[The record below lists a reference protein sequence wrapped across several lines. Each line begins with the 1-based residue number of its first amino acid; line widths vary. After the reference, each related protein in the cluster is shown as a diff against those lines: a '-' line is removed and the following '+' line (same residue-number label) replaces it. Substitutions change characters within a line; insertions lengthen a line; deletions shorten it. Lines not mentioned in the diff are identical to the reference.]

1 MEYKEKINFYL
12 NEIIGKKKF
21 IQDIFEGGK
30 RIRPLICYIVF
41 NSFFKKE
48 YSEKKIIN
56 LSIFP
61 EILHN
66 ISLILDDLPCMDN
79 DNFRRGRETIH
90 YKYGIHSALILTFH
104 LLEKYLKSFKEV
116 INLEKKIFIDNQE
129 ILLIDYINNI
139 ISTSCNELI
148 EGQYLDLNILP
159 FALDEKKI
167 IKINTFKT
175 VPLFRISFILGYILV
190 SQVDENYIFK
200 QEIINDLSSIAY
212 SFGLI
217 FQISD
222 DYLDIEK
229 DKNDK
234 VFLNFFL
241 TLGKKRT
248 LEIYNSNLEK
258 CINLLKKNNLYSKH
272 FKEIL
277 NLLNKRI
284 YEKKSIY

>member
-1 MEYKEKINFYL
+1 MEYKEKINDYL
-12 NEIIGKKKF
+12 NNF
-21 IQDIFEGGK
+21 IKNEKILEDIFEGGK
-30 RIRPLICYIVF
+30 RVRPIITYLVF
-41 NSFFKKE
+41 KGFFKKKYQE
-48 YSEKKIIN
+48 NKIMN
-56 LSIFP
+56 LTIFP

-79 DNFRRGRETIH
+79 DDYRRGRETIH
-90 YKYGIHSALILTFH
+90 YKYGIHSALILTFY
-104 LLEKYLKSFKEV
+104 LLEEYLKFIKEK
-116 INLEKKIFIDNQE
+116 IDLEKVIYIDDKE
-129 ILLIDYINNI
+129 ILLIDYIYNI

-159 FALDEKKI
+159 LNLNEKKI

-175 VPLFRISFILGYILV
+175 VPLFRISFILGYILI
-190 SQVDENYIFK
+190 SQIEEDYIFK
-200 QEIINDLSSIAY
+200 QEIIDDLNSIAY

-222 DYLDIEK
+222 DYLDTEK
-229 DKNDK
+229 DKNNK

-248 LEIYNSNLEK
+248 LEIYNFHLNK

-272 FKEIL
+272 FKDIL

-284 YEKKSIY
+284 YE

>member
-12 NEIIGKKKF
+12 NEFCKNEKILN
-21 IQDIFEGGK
+21 DIFEGGK
-30 RIRPLICYIVF
+30 RLRPIISYLVF
-41 NSFFKKE
+41 NSFFKNI
-48 YSEKKIIN
+48 YIEKNIVKMT
-56 LSIFP
+56 IFP

-79 DNFRRGRETIH
+79 DNYRRGKETIH
-90 YKYGIHSALILTFH
+90 YKYGIHSALIINFH
-104 LLEKYLKSFKEV
+104 LLEEYFQFIRKEIDLDKY
-116 INLEKKIFIDNQE
+116 IFIDNKK
-129 ILLIDYINNI
+129 ISVIDYLNNI

-159 FALDEKKI
+159 FSLDEKKI
-167 IKINTFKT
+167 IKVNTFKT
-175 VPLFRISFILGYILV
+175 VPLFRISFILGYILI
-190 SQVDENYIFK
+190 SQVEENYIFK
-200 QEIINDLSSIAY
+200 QEIINDLNSIAY

-222 DYLDIEK
+222 DFLDTEK
-229 DKNDK
+229 DKNNK

-241 TLGKKRT
+241 TLGKIRT
-248 LEIYNSNLEK
+248 LEIYNFHLDK
-258 CINLLKKNNLYSKH
+258 CISLLKKNNLYSKH

-284 YEKKSIY
+284 YE

>member
-1 MEYKEKINFYL
+1 MEHKEKINFYL
-12 NEIIGKKKF
+12 NEFTNKKII
-21 IQDIFEGGK
+21 IEDIFKGGK
-30 RIRPLICYIVF
+30 RIRPIITYLVF
-41 NSFFKKE
+41 NNYINNE
-48 YSEKKIIN
+48 YSEKEIIN
-56 LSIFP
+56 LSIFS

-79 DNFRRGRETIH
+79 DNYRRNKETIH

-104 LLEKYLKSFKEV
+104 IFDEYLKFIEDKIDLEK
-116 INLEKKIFIDNQE
+116 NIFIDNTR
-129 ILLIDYINNI
+129 ISLSDYLYNI

-159 FALDEKKI
+159 FGLNEEKI
-167 IKINTFKT
+167 IKVNTFKT
-175 VPLFRISFILGYILV
+175 VPLFRISFILGYILI
-190 SQVDENYIFK
+190 SQVKEDYIFK
-200 QEIINDLSSIAY
+200 QEIIDDLNSIAY

-222 DYLDIEK
+222 DFLDTEK
-229 DKNDK
+229 DKNNK

-248 LEIYNSNLEK
+248 LEIYNFHFDK
-258 CINLLKKNNLYSKH
+258 CISLLKKNNLYSKH

-277 NLLNKRI
+277 NLLHKRI
-284 YEKKSIY
+284 YE

>member
-1 MEYKEKINFYL
+1 MEYKEKINIYL
-12 NEIIGKKKF
+12 NDFIGEKKI

-30 RIRPLICYIVF
+30 RIRPIICYLVF
-41 NSFFKKE
+41 NCFFKKK

-66 ISLILDDLPCMDN
+66 MSLILDDLPCMDN
-79 DNFRRGRETIH
+79 DNFRRGNETIH
-90 YKYGIHSALILTFH
+90 YKYGVHSALILSFH
-104 LLEKYLKSFKEV
+104 LLEKYLKSLKEV
-116 INLEKKIFIDNQE
+116 INLEKKISIDNQE
-129 ILLIDYINNI
+129 ILLIDYVNNI

-175 VPLFRISFILGYILV
+175 VPLFRISFVLGYILI
-190 SQVDENYIFK
+190 SQIEEDYIFK
-200 QEIINDLSSIAY
+200 QEIIDDLNSIAY

-222 DYLDIEK
+222 DYLDTEK
-229 DKNDK
+229 DKNNK

-248 LEIYNSNLEK
+248 LEIYNFHLNK

-284 YEKKSIY
+284 YE

>member
-1 MEYKEKINFYL
+1 MEYKEKINIYL
-12 NEIIGKKKF
+12 NEFINQKKIIY
-21 IQDIFEGGK
+21 DIFEGGK
-30 RIRPLICYIVF
+30 RIRPIISYLVF
-41 NSFFKKE
+41 NSFFKKK

-56 LSIFP
+56 ISLFP

-66 ISLILDDLPCMDN
+66 MSLILDDLPCMDN

-104 LLEKYLKSFKEV
+104 LLEKYLKSIKEV
-116 INLEKKIFIDNQE
+116 INLEKKIFIDEQE

-139 ISTSCNELI
+139 ITTSCNELI

-159 FALDEKKI
+159 FELNEKKI

-175 VPLFRISFILGYILV
+175 VPLFRISFILGYILI
-190 SQVDENYIFK
+190 SQVDDEYIFK
-200 QEIINDLSSIAY
+200 QDIIDDLNSISY

-222 DYLDIEK
+222 DYLDVEK
-229 DKNDK
+229 DKSDK

-241 TLGKKRT
+241 NLGKKE
-248 LEIYNSNLEK
+248 L
-258 CINLLKKNNLYSKH
+258 
-272 FKEIL
+272 
-277 NLLNKRI
+277 
-284 YEKKSIY
+284 